1 MSLGE
6 ALTIARRA
14 RGLTQAELAERVGIT
29 QAALSRYEHALRIPT
44 DPVLA
49 EIAET
54 LGVTPNFLKRADRVE
69 GALAITAHM
78 RRRATAK
85 ATIWHRLES
94 QLMLYRLHVQHVF
107 DEIELQTSLTIPW
120 LDPFDYDPATAARI
134 VRMQWR
140 MPSGPVRDL
149 TGWMERAGCT
159 IFGSDFGTPSVDAL
173 SLWSG
178 PHPVVMVNTAAPVDR
193 MRFTLAHE
201 LGHLCMHSQGVPDE
215 VEDDA
220 NAFAAEFLMP
230 EEMIRPQLHNL
241 TTGRLHDL
249 KRLWGVSMR
258 ALIERGYHLRT
269 VTAQDRRYL
278 YKRIGA
284 LGWRTREPVSDELA
298 LEEPHLVGQIGRA
311 LMEHHSPS
319 EIAAMLGFA
328 DSNPSNP
335 FVDTEPRLRLVL
347 PASELGD
354 T

>member
-6 ALTIARRA
+6 AITTARRA
-14 RGLTQAELAERVGIT
+14 RGLTQAELADRVGIT

-44 DPVLA
+44 EPVLA
-49 EIAET
+49 EIAEA
-54 LGVTPNFLKRADRVE
+54 LGVTPDLLNRADRVE
-69 GALAITAHM
+69 GVIAITAHM

-85 ATIWHRLES
+85 ATIWHRLEA
-94 QLMLYRLHVQHVF
+94 QLMLYRLHVKHLF
-107 DEIELQTSLTIPW
+107 DEIELRTSLTIPW

-134 VRMQWR
+134 IRMQWR

-149 TGWMERAGCT
+149 TGWMEKAGCT

-173 SLWSG
+173 SQWSG
-178 PHPVVMVNTAAPVDR
+178 PHPVVMINTAAPVDR

-201 LGHLCMHSQGVPDE
+201 LGHLCMHSQGVPDD
-215 VEDDA
+215 VEADA

-258 ALIERGYHLRT
+258 ALIERGYNLGTVSSRQRT
-269 VTAQDRRYL
+269 YL

-284 LGWRTREPVSDELA
+284 LGWRIREPVSEELA
-298 LEEPHLVGQIGRA
+298 REGPQLVGQIGRA
-311 LMEHHSPS
+311 LMAHHSHS

-328 DSNPSNP
+328 ENNPNNP
-335 FVDTEPRLRLVL
+335 FVNSEPRLRL
-347 PASELGD
+347 GD
-354 T
+354 C